1 MTFPRFFYSI
11 GNKKL
16 FLDHFTQ
23 SQQALKNS
31 SQHRRMSRFSQKW
44 LEHTKDNKQI
54 LLVNYCP
61 RAPKSSLNLP
71 LNHGETSF
79 MLWIHLTKCPSE
91 QNQLSLQKLECYI
104 KMCWVVRSLWKIK
117 QKTEHEAEEVQSAF
131 SQTKN
136 NRSLGCC
143 ELCHVSKF
151 YSSVWK
157 RG

>member
-1 MTFPRFFYSI
+1 MLVRNGKKGQPFQNIQFCEKNFLLFWGKSSRRVRFFFLSFGCRFKKRPVRCCWLLYYVMTFPRFFYSI

-71 LNHGETSF
+71 LNHDETSF
-79 MLWIHLTKCPSE
+79 M
-91 QNQLSLQKLECYI
+91 
-104 KMCWVVRSLWKIK
+104 
-117 QKTEHEAEEVQSAF
+117 F
-131 SQTKN
+131 
-136 NRSLGCC
+136 
-143 ELCHVSKF
+143 
-151 YSSVWK
+151 
-157 RG
+157 